1 MLSVSN
7 IMLVLELLPVV
18 EVGTHQCMIG
28 QYCSKYYVIKY
39 NYKKCKYK
47 YQYQYMKSK
56 SKYKYGMV

>member
-28 QYCSKYYVIKY
+28 QSCSKYYAI
-39 NYKKCKYK
+39 KYK
-47 YQYQYMKSK
+47 Y
-56 SKYKYGMV
+56 KYKYRRSKYQYKYKEQSHKTS